1 MLYSAFGL
9 NWKLPFV
16 CPEMGATVVTN
27 NVDVT
32 VCYGPAPALPS
43 GSAGAGPFQQVTP
56 TVAHF
61 RFPEIASYLV
71 EQGNRITIEPEDGA
85 TEAQLRLFLLGTAI
99 SLLLHQRGL
108 LPFHASGICTSHG
121 AVLFAGHSGFGK
133 STLLATFLARGYG
146 MLTDD
151 LAAIGF
157 TDAGQPFVYPGY
169 PQIKLWADS
178 ANELD
183 QSTDK
188 LRRIRPELDKFA
200 VPLTQEIDRSPI
212 PLHAIYALTPYNG
225 NYPTLEPLTDA
236 RKFNIFLDHTWQ
248 KLALKRMGRHADH
261 FRQSVAV
268 ANQVK
273 VRHVNR
279 PEKPFMLQELAN
291 LIEAD
296 FVL

>member
-9 NWKLPFV
+9 NWKLPFA
-16 CPEMGATVVTN
+16 CPEMGTTVVTDD
-27 NVDVT
+27 VDVT
-32 VCYGPAPALPS
+32 VCYGPAPALPF
-43 GSAGAGPFQQVTP
+43 GSTGAGPFQQVTSN
-56 TVAHF
+56 VAYF
-61 RFPEIASYLV
+61 RFPEVASYLV
-71 EQGNRITIEPEDGA
+71 EQGNRITIEPEVGA
-85 TEAQLRLFLLGTAI
+85 TEAQLRLFFLGTAI

-108 LPFHASGICTSHG
+108 LPLHASGICTSQG
-121 AVLFAGHSGFGK
+121 GVLFTGHSGFGK
-133 STLLATFLARGYG
+133 STLLATFLARGYR

-157 TDAGQPFVYPGY
+157 TDAGQPIVYPGY
-169 PQIKLWADS
+169 PQIKLWEDS
-178 ANELD
+178 ANELN
-183 QSTDK
+183 QSTDN

-200 VPLTQEIDRSPI
+200 VPLTQEIDQTSV

-225 NYPTLEPLTDA
+225 NYPTVEHLTDA
-236 RKFNIFLDHTWQ
+236 RKFNVFLDHTWQ

-261 FRQSVAV
+261 FRQSAAV

-273 VRHVNR
+273 VRRIYR